1 MPDIRSVDY
10 KICTGCAACANLCP
24 KEAIVMRE
32 NGEGFLYP
40 EIEEEKCVH
49 CGICYQRCPA
59 IYPKYENNA
68 TPDCYA
74 VGGKDE
80 LREVSSSG
88 GMFSILAEYVLG
100 RNGYVCGAAY
110 TEEKTTVRHVIISE
124 WSDLPRLRGSKYIQS
139 EIGTVY
145 KQLKEKLLTGA
156 PVLFVG
162 CPCQV
167 AGLKSYLGKEYD
179 NLITAD
185 LVCHGVPSHLVFEKF
200 IKELPNQSEIV
211 SVNFRQK
218 KKYGW
223 THALQIEYKK
233 GEEYYKPRWEC
244 DFYRAFLD
252 GLAMRKSCGRC
263 RFNKLPRQGDFTL
276 GDFWGIEKE
285 YKEFDDNK
293 GVSLVLLNTARAKEI
308 FEVCKR
314 KFIRFEHVD
323 IELARKSNGNVF
335 ASSKE
340 HWERDRFM
348 KIIQKYSFSSSY
360 KRIKGRWFDV
370 GIVGWWYGKNYGS
383 ALTYYALHEVVEGMG
398 YDTLML
404 EWPWKKKPF
413 PPISDNFVRRFA
425 KKHYQISAQ
434 YTFDEYPSL
443 NNHMGTFL
451 VGSDQLWNY
460 WDSKDMGNYYMLDF
474 VREDRKKISYAT
486 SFGHPKYAAPKEVC
500 EKQAEI
506 LKTFDAISVRED
518 DGVKICRDVFGVNA
532 AQVLDPVF
540 LCPKEKYMSLIGEA
554 KIQFEKPY
562 LLAYI
567 LSPDKA
573 KGEALQKAAEKL
585 GLELLI
591 ILDGQTDLE
600 ENKKRLGIENVR
612 QNVGIE
618 DWLAYIYHASF
629 VITDSFHGTCFSLIF
644 EKQFICVMNKE
655 RGISRFNTL
664 FSKLQLQ
671 NIAVGDI
678 RDIDSKIDSKLKIDY
693 ININKLLH
701 AETDRSIL
709 WLRNALRKQHVQGK
723 KNNLIEQEPKKPEMN
738 IMLIIDDNYLFYSLP
753 CIYSLIVNNKWAHI
767 HFYIVTDKLSQLNRE
782 YLSRFVRSFSSI
794 IDFYEAEVDAFKGL
808 KTSISYPVLL
818 YSKLIPHLI
827 LPKSIKTVLY
837 LDCDMIITNS
847 LEELYNTNLLDKYIA
862 ASYDVGPFRRLMNG
876 EIKSERIKRE
886 YINSG
891 TVLYNLELMR
901 NDNITLNTF
910 LKWLDHNKQTLYEE
924 QLISNVFLGKIY
936 HLMPYDYNYNVGE
949 RNRYEEF
956 CNRNNV
962 VAKKAIIHYMPFQ
975 NDSPIKK
982 PWNAY
987 QYFYY
992 NKPNDIFPE
1001 DIYVIYKIWWEYAKN
1016 MPAYAIVGL
1025 MEKLNQS
1032 AAEKKVDEATL
1043 LREKWH
1049 IYANFFKMLLIENK
1063 KVVRTVGRLLEE
1075 ALNLAGYKKI
1085 AIYGNTEI
1093 TKVLIK
1099 ILEDTDISIAY
1110 IVENI
1115 SVDGYVTM
1123 TRQVTNYPAADI
1135 MIIAD
1140 FANYVK
1146 INEKLKGHTS
1156 MPVKGALTFLNELI
1170 KSYKEF

>member
-40 EIEEEKCVH
+40 EIDEDKCVH

-59 IYPKYENNA
+59 MYPQYENKE

-74 VGGKDE
+74 VVGKDK

-100 RNGYVCGAAY
+100 RNAYVCGAAY
-110 TEEKTTVRHVIISE
+110 TEQKTTVRHVIISE
-124 WSDLPRLRGSKYIQS
+124 REDLPRLRGSKYIQS

-145 KQLKEKLLTGA
+145 KQLKEKILKGA

-167 AGLKSYLGKEYD
+167 AGLKSFLGKEYD

-185 LVCHGVPSHLVFEKF
+185 LVCHGTPSHLVFEKF
-200 IKELPNQSEIV
+200 IKDLPDNGEIET
-211 SVNFRQK
+211 VNFRQK
-218 KKYGW
+218 KQYGW
-223 THALQIEYKK
+223 TPTMQVVYKN
-233 GEEYYKPRWEC
+233 GQEYYKPRWEC
-244 DFYRAFLD
+244 DYYKVFLSIM
-252 GLAMRKSCGRC
+252 ACRKSCGNC
-263 RFNKLPRQGDFTL
+263 KFNRLPRQGDFTL

-285 YKEFDDNK
+285 YEEFNDNK
-293 GVSLVLLNTARAKEI
+293 GVSLVLLNTTKAKEI

-314 KFIRFEHVD
+314 KFIRCESVD

-348 KIIQKYSFSSSY
+348 KIIQKYSFTSSY

-443 NNHMGTFL
+443 NNHIGTFL

-567 LSPDKA
+567 LTPDKA
-573 KGEALQKAAEKL
+573 KGEALQQAAEKL

-600 ENKKRLGIENVR
+600 ENKKRLGIANVR

-644 EKQFICVMNKE
+644 EKQFICVMNKD
-655 RGISRFNTL
+655 RGVSRFNTL
-664 FSKLQLQ
+664 ISHFALK
-671 NIAVGDI
+671 NFAV
-678 RDIDSKIDSKLKIDY
+678 
-693 ININKLLH
+693 
-701 AETDRSIL
+701 
-709 WLRNALRKQHVQGK
+709 
-723 KNNLIEQEPKKPEMN
+723 
-738 IMLIIDDNYLFYSLP
+738 
-753 CIYSLIVNNKWAHI
+753 
-767 HFYIVTDKLSQLNRE
+767 
-782 YLSRFVRSFSSI
+782 
-794 IDFYEAEVDAFKGL
+794 
-808 KTSISYPVLL
+808 
-818 YSKLIPHLI
+818 
-827 LPKSIKTVLY
+827 
-837 LDCDMIITNS
+837 
-847 LEELYNTNLLDKYIA
+847 
-862 ASYDVGPFRRLMNG
+862 
-876 EIKSERIKRE
+876 
-886 YINSG
+886 
-891 TVLYNLELMR
+891 
-901 NDNITLNTF
+901 
-910 LKWLDHNKQTLYEE
+910 
-924 QLISNVFLGKIY
+924 
-936 HLMPYDYNYNVGE
+936 
-949 RNRYEEF
+949 
-956 CNRNNV
+956 
-962 VAKKAIIHYMPFQ
+962 
-975 NDSPIKK
+975 
-982 PWNAY
+982 
-987 QYFYY
+987 
-992 NKPNDIFPE
+992 
-1001 DIYVIYKIWWEYAKN
+1001 
-1016 MPAYAIVGL
+1016 
-1025 MEKLNQS
+1025 
-1032 AAEKKVDEATL
+1032 
-1043 LREKWH
+1043 
-1049 IYANFFKMLLIENK
+1049 
-1063 KVVRTVGRLLEE
+1063 
-1075 ALNLAGYKKI
+1075 
-1085 AIYGNTEI
+1085 
-1093 TKVLIK
+1093 
-1099 ILEDTDISIAY
+1099 TDIS
-1110 IVENI
+1110 E
-1115 SVDGYVTM
+1115 
-1123 TRQVTNYPAADI
+1123 
-1135 MIIAD
+1135 
-1140 FANYVK
+1140 
-1146 INEKLKGHTS
+1146 INEFIERNKQVDYDIVNQLIERETNNS
-1156 MPVKGALTFLNELI
+1156 VEWLIRAFRMPHGN
-1170 KSYKEF
+1170 